1 MSDFVVS
8 ARKYR
13 PNNFDEIVGQSI
25 ITSTLKNAINS
36 NQLAQS
42 FLFCGPR
49 GVGKTSCARIFANE
63 INQFHNDNNVDD
75 FSFNIFELDAASNNS
90 VDDIRKL
97 VDQVRFAPQVG
108 KYNIYIIDEV
118 HMLSTQAFNAFLK
131 TLEEPPAHAKF
142 ILATTEKHKIIPTIL
157 SRCQIFDFKRIAI
170 KDMIDYLVFVA
181 QKEKISYEEQALHLI
196 AEKSDGSMRDALSLF
211 DMLAS
216 YSKGNISY
224 QDVVSNLN
232 VLDYE
237 YYFNL
242 LEAVLVKDIASVLN
256 IFNTILENGFD
267 AQHFINGLSNHVR
280 DLLVSK
286 KTDTIHLL
294 EKGIDLRDRY
304 IKQASI
310 FQIKFIINML
320 ELCNDCDLQYVN
332 THNKRL
338 LVELCLLRICSL
350 YDSENIIEKKNN
362 TAVKKETDS
371 LSMSVKNE
379 DSFSAP
385 TVKHDEKSIDSNLEK
400 DYLSSSNGN
409 SENQDISNRNL
420 ESADIKKKQESK
432 TLSISATLEDISSKE
447 EIVSQAE
454 KLDIKKTVF
463 NQDKLEEVWLDVVK
477 FFQDQGKSNL
487 VIAMTINNILLE
499 SGFCVKIFVSNMSQ
513 VELIEEEKYKILDLL
528 RSKLLNDEVSIITE
542 IIKHERKK
550 INYTNK
556 DKFERMLESN
566 PSLESLKLKLG
577 LDPDY

>member
-350 YDSENIIEKKNN
+350 YDSENIIEKK
-362 TAVKKETDS
+362 K
-371 LSMSVKNE
+371 
-379 DSFSAP
+379 
-385 TVKHDEKSIDSNLEK
+385 
-400 DYLSSSNGN
+400 
-409 SENQDISNRNL
+409 
-420 ESADIKKKQESK
+420 
-432 TLSISATLEDISSKE
+432 
-447 EIVSQAE
+447 
-454 KLDIKKTVF
+454 
-463 NQDKLEEVWLDVVK
+463 
-477 FFQDQGKSNL
+477 
-487 VIAMTINNILLE
+487 
-499 SGFCVKIFVSNMSQ
+499 
-513 VELIEEEKYKILDLL
+513 
-528 RSKLLNDEVSIITE
+528 
-542 IIKHERKK
+542 
-550 INYTNK
+550 
-556 DKFERMLESN
+556 
-566 PSLESLKLKLG
+566 
-577 LDPDY
+577 